1 MTETAQWREELNTYR
16 SIQKMFILEG
26 NINDLQMVSE
36 GMGCGELVDL
46 EEYLHIYLRSQ
57 GYHTVVFYNRID
69 GFYNVYDDTG
79 HMVSDFYAQAR
90 LGGGSKKP
98 DIQTSMN
105 GIRTALREQEHAVA
119 VVIKMAGQ
127 LIGSPEHL
135 EEGEI
140 EYLSTLMLA
149 ANEARTAKAD
159 NQEGWAN
166 NLVFLVT
173 NKVQELPTWFYRY
186 SPYIKVLTLDPPRE
200 KLRQQIISA
209 YQEDFSDWNAL
220 DRKAREKL
228 IHHLVGQ
235 TDGFTCVELDSVL
248 SLCAGES
255 FKGVEEKIRAYRHG
269 RKENPWQELGYEK
282 TANLAE
288 ELSKDVIGQ
297 PRAVQAVADVV
308 TRAATGMAGLQHS
321 SGNRPRGVL
330 LFAGPTGTGKT
341 ELAKALARTV
351 FGAESAMIRF
361 DMSEYSQP
369 HSDQR
374 LLGAPPG
381 YVGYDA
387 GGELTNAVRS
397 HPFSI
402 LLFDEIEKANAGIL
416 DKFLQILD
424 DGRMTDSKGETVYF
438 SESIIIF
445 TSNLGLTRTLPDGT
459 REMLVDAAASIDE
472 LEHTIIEQLHKS
484 WRPEF
489 LNRIGNNIII
499 FDFIHEQQAK
509 LILDKQI
516 RQICENLEEQRHISL
531 VVPEESGVYQS
542 LLGSCCRNLE
552 YGGRGVGNVVEHD
565 LITPLSRE
573 LSKGTWKYGSRVVLE
588 QLVMENCQSRLTYKI
603 AEQADLNTCRAKA
616 APGGGNDG

>member
-1 MTETAQWREELNTYR
+1 MIETAQWREELNTYR
-16 SIQKMFILEG
+16 TIQKMFILEG
-26 NINDLQMVSE
+26 NVTDLQMVTE
-36 GMGCGELVDL
+36 GMECGELVDL
-46 EEYLHIYLRSQ
+46 DEYLHIYLRSQ

-69 GFYNVYDDTG
+69 GFYNYYDDTEQ
-79 HMVSDFYAQAR
+79 MVDDFYKQAQ
-90 LGGGSKKP
+90 LHGGSKKT

-105 GIRTALREQEHAVA
+105 GIRNALREQEHSVA
-119 VVIKMAGQ
+119 VIVKMAGQ
-127 LIGSPEHL
+127 LISSAEHL
-135 EEGEI
+135 DVGEI

-149 ANEARTAKAD
+149 ANEARTAKA
-159 NQEGWAN
+159 NNKEGWAN

-173 NKVQELPTWFYRY
+173 NKAQELPTWFYRY
-186 SPYIKVLTLDPPRE
+186 SPYIKVLTLDPPKE
-200 KLRQQIISA
+200 KLRQQIIST
-209 YQEDFSDWNAL
+209 YKENFSDWNSL
-220 DRKAREKL
+220 EEKAKEKM

-269 RKENPWQELGYEK
+269 RKENPWQELSQEK
-282 TANLAE
+282 IVNLVGD
-288 ELSKDVIGQ
+288 LSKDVIGQ
-297 PRAVQAVADVV
+297 PKAVQAVADVV

-321 SGNRPRGVL
+321 SSNRPRGVL

-341 ELAKALARTV
+341 ELAKSLARTV
-351 FGAESAMIRF
+351 FGAESALIRF

-402 LLFDEIEKANAGIL
+402 LLFDEIEKANASIL

-445 TSNLGLTRTLPDGT
+445 TSNLGVTRTLPDGT
-459 REMLVDAAASIDE
+459 REMLVDSSVSIEE

-509 LILDKQI
+509 LILDKQLK
-516 RQICENLEEQRHISL
+516 QICENLAEQRHIFIS
-531 VVPEESGVYQS
+531 VPQDSELYKS
-542 LLGSCCRNLE
+542 LLDSCCNNLE
-552 YGGRGVGNVVEHD
+552 FGGRGVGNVVEHD
-565 LITPLSRE
+565 FITPLSRE
-573 LSKGTWKYGSRVVLE
+573 LSKGSWKYGDRVVLNR
-588 QLVMENCQSRLTYKI
+588 LITENCQNQLEYKI
-603 AEQADLNTCRAKA
+603 L
-616 APGGGNDG
+616 G

>member
-1 MTETAQWREELNTYR
+1 MIETSQWREELNTYR
-16 SIQKMFILEG
+16 TIQKMFILEG
-26 NINDLQMVSE
+26 NVTDLQMVTE
-36 GMGCGELVDL
+36 GMECGELVDL
-46 EEYLHIYLRSQ
+46 DEYLHIYLKSQ

-69 GFYNVYDDTG
+69 GFYNYYDDTEQ
-79 HMVSDFYAQAR
+79 MVNDFYKQAQ
-90 LGGGSKKP
+90 LHGGSKKT

-105 GIRTALREQEHAVA
+105 GIRNALREQEHSVA
-119 VVIKMAGQ
+119 VIVKMAGQ
-127 LIGSPEHL
+127 LISSAEHL
-135 EEGEI
+135 DVGEI

-149 ANEARTAKAD
+149 ANEARTAKA
-159 NQEGWAN
+159 NNKEGWAN

-173 NKVQELPTWFYRY
+173 NKAQELPTWFYRY
-186 SPYIKVLTLDPPRE
+186 SPYIKVLTLDSPKE

-209 YQEDFSDWNAL
+209 YQENFSDWNSL
-220 DRKAREKL
+220 EEKAKEKM

-248 SLCAGES
+248 SLCTGES

-269 RKENPWQELGYEK
+269 RKENPWQELSQEK
-282 TANLAE
+282 IVNLVDD
-288 ELSKDVIGQ
+288 LSKDVIGQ
-297 PRAVQAVADVV
+297 PKAVQAVADVV

-321 SGNRPRGVL
+321 SSNRPRGVL

-341 ELAKALARTV
+341 ELAKSLARKV
-351 FGAESAMIRF
+351 FGAESALIRF

-387 GGELTNAVRS
+387 GGELTNAVRA

-402 LLFDEIEKANAGIL
+402 LLFDEIEKANASIL

-445 TSNLGLTRTLPDGT
+445 TSNLGVTRTLPDGT
-459 REMLVDAAASIDE
+459 REMLVDSSASIED
-472 LEHTIIEQLHKS
+472 LEHTIVKQLHKS

-509 LILDKQI
+509 LILDKQLK
-516 RQICENLEEQRHISL
+516 QICENLAEQRHIFVS
-531 VVPEESGVYQS
+531 VPQDSELYKS
-542 LLGSCCRNLE
+542 LLNSCCNNLE
-552 YGGRGVGNVVEHD
+552 FGGRGVGNVVEHD
-565 LITPLSRE
+565 FITPLSRE
-573 LSKGTWKYGSRVVLE
+573 LSKGSWKYGDQVVLN
-588 QLVMENCQSRLTYKI
+588 QLITEDCKI
-603 AEQADLNTCRAKA
+603 N
-616 APGGGNDG
+616 

>member
-1 MTETAQWREELNTYR
+1 MIETAQWREELNTYR
-16 SIQKMFILEG
+16 TIQKMFILEG
-26 NINDLQMVSE
+26 NVADLQMVTE
-36 GMGCGELVDL
+36 GMGYGELVDL
-46 EEYLHIYLRSQ
+46 DEYLHIYLKNQ
-57 GYHTVVFYNRID
+57 GYHTIVFYNRID
-69 GFYNVYDDTG
+69 GFYNDYDDTAQ
-79 HMVSDFYAQAR
+79 MTDQFYKQAQ
-90 LGGGSKKP
+90 LHGDCKKM

-105 GIRTALREQEHAVA
+105 GIRNALRGQEHSTAVI
-119 VVIKMAGQ
+119 VKMAGQ
-127 LIGSPEHL
+127 LIGSAEHPDTN
-135 EEGEI
+135 EI

-149 ANEARTAKAD
+149 ANEARTAKA
-159 NQEGWAN
+159 NNREGWAN

-173 NKVQELPTWFYRY
+173 NKAQELPTWFYRY
-186 SPYIKVLTLDPPRE
+186 SPYVKVLTLDPPRE
-200 KLRQQIISA
+200 KLRQQIISN
-209 YQEDFSDWNAL
+209 YQEDFSDWNTL
-220 DRKAREKL
+220 EEKAREKM

-248 SLCAGES
+248 SLCTGQPLKEA
-255 FKGVEEKIRAYRHG
+255 EEKIRAYRHG
-269 RKENPWQELGYEK
+269 RKENPWKELTQEKIVHLV
-282 TANLAE
+282 ND
-288 ELSKDVIGQ
+288 LSKDVIGQ
-297 PRAVQAVADVV
+297 PKAVQAAADAV

-341 ELAKALARTV
+341 ELAKSLARTV
-351 FGAESAMIRF
+351 FGTEGALLRF

-402 LLFDEIEKANAGIL
+402 LLFDEIEKANASIL

-438 SESIIIF
+438 TESIIIF
-445 TSNLGLTRTLPDGT
+445 TTNLGITGTLPDGT
-459 REMLVDAAASIDE
+459 RKMLVDSSASMEE
-472 LEHTIIEQLHKS
+472 LERTVVEQLHKS

-509 LILDKQI
+509 LILDKQL
-516 RQICENLEEQRHISL
+516 RQICDNLAEQRNIFVSVPQDSGLYRSLLDSCCNNLEF
-531 VVPEESGVYQS
+531 
-542 LLGSCCRNLE
+542 
-552 YGGRGVGNVVEHD
+552 GGRGVGNVVEHD
-565 LITPLSRE
+565 FITPLSRE
-573 LSKGTWKYGSRVVLE
+573 LSRGSWKAGNRVVLN
-588 QLVMENCQSRLTYKI
+588 QLITENCQNRFEYTIL
-603 AEQADLNTCRAKA
+603 
-616 APGGGNDG
+616 G